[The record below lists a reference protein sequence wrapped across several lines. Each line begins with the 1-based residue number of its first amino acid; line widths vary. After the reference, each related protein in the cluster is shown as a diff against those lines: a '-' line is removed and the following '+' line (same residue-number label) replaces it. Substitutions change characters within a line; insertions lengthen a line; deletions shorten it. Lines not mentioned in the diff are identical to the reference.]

1 MKLRVAVIVII
12 STFLLAIV
20 VTATN
25 TLGFDDFELTEVEPI
40 EKSQLNDKSVRT
52 SLTLNAV
59 GDILI
64 HDRVYDG
71 ARTDDGFDFKPML
84 EPVKPYLE
92 NADLTFA
99 NQETILGGEELGLSG
114 FPMFNSP
121 FEVGD
126 ALKFAGVD
134 IVSIANNHTIDRGAE
149 AVYNAT
155 DYLNEIGIE
164 YVGGYQSHEDANTK
178 RILHRNGI
186 SVGFLAYTYG
196 TNGIPIPDDQDY
208 LVNLIDVQ
216 QMTDD
221 LQSIRDEVDFVVVS
235 MHFGDE
241 YEPLP
246 NEEQI
251 YLSQLLTSEGADVI
265 LGHHPHVLQPID
277 WISSNEQDQF
287 VIYSLGNFLSG
298 QRGLD
303 RQLGAISQVELVKEI
318 SPNETSLNVR
328 NAKIMPT
335 YNDHEDHGDLM
346 TNVQVVPLVEADQY
360 GLEDAQGLFDEIAEH
375 MQTYS
380 SDVTIVPYLE

>member
-12 STFLLAIV
+12 STLLLTIV

-25 TLGFDDFELTEVEPI
+25 TLEFDNFELTEVELI
-40 EKSQLNDKSVRT
+40 EKSQFSDKSVRT
-52 SLTLNAV
+52 SLTLNAA

-71 ARTDDGFDFKPML
+71 ARTDDGFDFKSML
-84 EPVKPYLE
+84 EPIKPYLE
-92 NADLTFA
+92 NADLTIA
-99 NQETILGGEELGLSG
+99 NQETILGGEALGLSG

-126 ALKFAGVD
+126 ALKHAGVN

-155 DYLNEIGIE
+155 DYLNQIGIE
-164 YVGGYQSHEDANTK
+164 YVGGYQSQEDASKK

-196 TNGIPIPDDQDY
+196 TNGIPVPEGQDY

-221 LQSIRDEVDFVVVS
+221 LQRIREEVDFVVVS

-241 YEPLP
+241 YEALP
-246 NEEQI
+246 NEEQV

-277 WISSNEQDQF
+277 WISANGQDKF
-287 VIYSLGNFLSG
+287 VVYSLGNFLSG

-318 SPNETSLNVR
+318 RPSETSLNVT

-346 TNVQVVPLVEADQY
+346 TNVQVVPLVEADQF
-360 GLEDAQGLFDEIAEH
+360 GLEDAHDIFDEIAEH

-380 SDVTIVPYLE
+380 SDVTIVPYLD